1 MTRGEKEEGERRKVE
16 GRVENRRGESF
27 AIFLLAVPI
36 FLVSRH
42 VSCALCP
49 AAYYAPL
56 HKAVYVACN
65 PYRAAKDKVTLR
77 NCFPWDEAKL
87 AISSFPSFR
96 SLRSPVFRVSL
107 FFNPPPPR
115 FPRLYHSFLSTSFRR
130 DARRQKATAPQRAKE
145 RAGIRLF
152 PHRGTGNT
160 DYFVNTITFSLL
172 LPSLESSSRK
182 GGSNR

>member
-1 MTRGEKEEGERRKVE
+1 MKGAWRIDEE
-16 GRVENRRGESF
+16 NPLLFSF
-27 AIFLLAVPI
+27 SRFRY
-36 FLVSRH
+36 FFRVSRH

-145 RAGIRLF
+145 RAGIRAF
-152 PHRGTGNT
+152 ASSHTVERGTQ
-160 DYFVNTITFSLL
+160 IISLT
-172 LPSLESSSRK
+172 R
-182 GGSNR
+182 

>member
-1 MTRGEKEEGERRKVE
+1 M
-16 GRVENRRGESF
+16 ENRRGESF

-115 FPRLYHSFLSTSFRR
+115 FPRLYPTRSCPLPSVEMHA
-130 DARRQKATAPQRAKE
+130 DKRRQ
-145 RAGIRLF
+145 RLKGRKNARESASS
-152 PHRGTGNT
+152 HTVERGTQ
-160 DYFVNTITFSLL
+160 IISLT
-172 LPSLESSSRK
+172 R
-182 GGSNR
+182 